1 MAKRKIDL
9 DKLDSISTSASMKEN
24 DFVSHAIQNELNKL
38 IEIDVDLIYEN
49 PHQPRLEI
57 KDTDLLE
64 LANSIEQNGLIQP
77 ISLNKNSDGKYE
89 VIAGHRRLA
98 AYKLLNKKKIKAI
111 VISQMDSN
119 NTEYN
124 SKMSSIALV
133 ENLQR
138 KDLNVI
144 ETAIAISNLLNL
156 GTYSS
161 QVDLANA
168 IGKQRIYIT
177 KCLAILKLD
186 EVIVNDLSKNKS
198 IKDLDALY
206 FLQKINDPKLQ
217 VEKYFQ
223 LVNKEI
229 TRNDLI
235 QLIKAKDTLS
245 PIKKYN
251 ITSKNGKLVID
262 AKIKMLKEDIQMKMK
277 EEIEKVLI
285 RYLG

>member
-77 ISLNKNSDGKYE
+77 ISSNKNSDGKYE